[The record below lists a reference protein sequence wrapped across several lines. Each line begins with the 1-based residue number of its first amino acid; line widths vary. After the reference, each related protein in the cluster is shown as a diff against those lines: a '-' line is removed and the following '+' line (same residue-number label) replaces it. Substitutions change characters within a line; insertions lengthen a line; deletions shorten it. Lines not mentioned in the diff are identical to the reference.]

1 MGEDS
6 TNYRFWRFLVS
17 KYHSGNCPKLTP
29 MHKTLTSRA
38 RWVSEGGACK
48 EFYFR
53 TEFIFPPRW
62 ENYLVG
68 WCGEGKAAKG
78 IFQVSE
84 SERITNRKTHQW
96 FARRSRILSDSR
108 NKTQADTNRVSRMPI
123 CISGLTHMHQSYI
136 HFSRVLGTGGA
147 QRQSTWTVPHGKYTQ
162 HGNESTWQLKQGK
175 ALGSREGEWAI
186 ILRTA
191 PFIGLVQK
199 FPSTG
204 YSTDRKDERPTMRG
218 GNQVGEVRRA
228 PSEESWAPAETYNR
242 SQIGNCPKLT
252 SMGKTLPDQERVSW
266 GGACGFLSYIL
277 GRWCGDDCDDVLVHE
292 TASG

>member
-1 MGEDS
+1 MQQAGTTAGSKSS
-6 TNYRFWRFLVS
+6 TQKQRELIFCNENKSWVRRRCYNTFIA
-17 KYHSGNCPKLTP
+17 G
-29 MHKTLTSRA
+29 A
-38 RWVSEGGACK
+38 RWVSEGGANK

-78 IFQVSE
+78 ILPWYNKWKWAHNKSQDA
-84 SERITNRKTHQW
+84 QW
-96 FARRSRILSDSR
+96 IARRSRILSDSR

-136 HFSRVLGTGGA
+136 HFSCVLGTGGT

-162 HGNESTWQLKQGK
+162 HCNESTWQLKQGK

-191 PFIGLVQK
+191 PFIGLVQT

-204 YSTDRKDERPTMRG
+204 YSTVPK
-218 GNQVGEVRRA
+218 RR
-228 PSEESWAPAETYNR
+228 
-242 SQIGNCPKLT
+242 
-252 SMGKTLPDQERVSW
+252 
-266 GGACGFLSYIL
+266 
-277 GRWCGDDCDDVLVHE
+277 
-292 TASG
+292 TANYARR

>member
-1 MGEDS
+1 MLQYF
-6 TNYRFWRFLVS
+6 YRWSKVS
-17 KYHSGNCPKLTP
+17 KWGWRLQGILFSYRIYFSSKVRKLSSGMIWGGKGRKRHLT
-29 MHKTLTSRA
+29 L
-38 RWVSEGGACK
+38 VSEGGANK

-68 WCGEGKAAKG
+68 WWGEGKAAKG

-123 CISGLTHMHQSYI
+123 CISGLTHMHHSYI
-136 HFSRVLGTGGA
+136 HFSRVLRTGGT
-147 QRQSTWTVPHGKYTQ
+147 QRQSTWTVPHGKDTQ

-191 PFIGLVQK
+191 PFIGLVQT

-204 YSTDRKDERPTMRG
+204 YSTVLIRDEWSTVRG
-218 GNQVGEVRRA
+218 GNQAGEVGRA
-228 PSEESWAPAETYNR
+228 PSEKSWAHGR
-242 SQIGNCPKLT
+242 DIQRGNGEQDP
-252 SMGKTLPDQERVSW
+252 EHNV
-266 GGACGFLSYIL
+266 
-277 GRWCGDDCDDVLVHE
+277 
-292 TASG
+292 

>member
-1 MGEDS
+1 MPQAGTTAGSKSS
-6 TNYRFWRFLVS
+6 TQKQRELIFCNENKSWVRRRCYNTFIA
-17 KYHSGNCPKLTP
+17 G
-29 MHKTLTSRA
+29 A
-38 RWVSEGGACK
+38 RWASEGGACK

-96 FARRSRILSDSR
+96 FARRSRILSDSQ

-123 CISGLTHMHQSYI
+123 CISGLTHTHQSYI
-136 HFSRVLGTGGA
+136 HFSRVLGTGGT
-147 QRQSTWTVPHGKYTQ
+147 QRQSTWTVPHGKDTQ

-191 PFIGLVQK
+191 PFIGLVQT

-204 YSTDRKDERPTMRG
+204 YSTVPK
-218 GNQVGEVRRA
+218 RR
-228 PSEESWAPAETYNR
+228 
-242 SQIGNCPKLT
+242 
-252 SMGKTLPDQERVSW
+252 
-266 GGACGFLSYIL
+266 
-277 GRWCGDDCDDVLVHE
+277 
-292 TASG
+292 TANYARR